1 MRISKTDGVVLYLAI
16 QNAIRKDIKEG
27 RLKAGDRLPSEA
39 ELMSTFSVSRNTAS
53 KALNELAESGWIV
66 RIQGNGSFVSKDI
79 GAILDSPEHVDSYEI
94 GIRTLEKEEC
104 VDQEMM
110 RKIIGFIIPSVN
122 DDYAQQLLFGIN
134 ERCSELG
141 YSVHIRLTATSRDNV
156 EGTTALLSEK
166 LAIKELL
173 QMGAEG
179 LVIFPTD
186 FPVYDEEILT
196 LKINRYPFILID
208 RKLPGVITNYV
219 EGDNVTGAAL
229 AVEYLHKMGHKRIG
243 FCTDGEIH
251 VSTVADRFASYKRK
265 GEELG
270 LDTNC
275 VLKMVT
281 TMGNEQLIECLQ
293 NRQVTAFLV
302 VESHTALYLHKVI
315 NSLGMRVP
323 EDFSI
328 ITFDNPAPSYP
339 EMEFFTYI
347 DQRPEIMGR
356 EAVTVLSS
364 LFEKGASADVYQ
376 NIKIPPELCERHSVR
391 CLNGLHDK

>member
-1 MRISKTDGVVLYLAI
+1 MRLSKKDGVVLYLAI

-53 KALNELAESGWIV
+53 KALNELADSGWIV

-79 GAILDSPEHVDSYEI
+79 GAILESPEHVDSYEI

-110 RKIIGFIIPSVN
+110 RRVIGFIIPSVR
-122 DDYAQQLLFGIN
+122 DDYAQQLVYGIN
-134 ERCSELG
+134 ERCAELG
-141 YSVHIRLTATSRDNV
+141 YSVHIRLTATSRDSV

-173 QMGAEG
+173 KMGAEG
-179 LVIFPTD
+179 LIIFPTD

-196 LKINRYPFILID
+196 LKINRYPFVLID

-229 AVEYLHKMGHKRIG
+229 AVEYLHKMGHERLA
-243 FCTDGEIH
+243 FCTDGEMH

-265 GEELG
+265 GDELG
-270 LDTNC
+270 LDTDC
-275 VLKMVT
+275 VFKMVNT
-281 TMGNEQLIECLQ
+281 AGKEQLMECLR
-293 NRQVTAFLV
+293 NRQVTAFLAA
-302 VESHTALYLHKVI
+302 ESPMALYLHEAI
-315 NSLGMRVP
+315 ISLGMRVP

-328 ITFDNPAPSYP
+328 ITFDNPAPAYP

-356 EAVTVLSS
+356 EAVSVLSS
-364 LFEKGASADVYQ
+364 LFEKGSNSDIYQ
-376 NIKIPPELCERHSVR
+376 NIKIAPELCERRSVCR
-391 CLNGLHDK
+391 LNGKKK